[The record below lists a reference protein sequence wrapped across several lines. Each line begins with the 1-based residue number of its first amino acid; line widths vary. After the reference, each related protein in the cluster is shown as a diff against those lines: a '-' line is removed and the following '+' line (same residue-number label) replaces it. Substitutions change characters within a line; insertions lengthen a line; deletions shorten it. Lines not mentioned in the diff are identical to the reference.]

1 MEKPDRRWMERAKNV
16 LIVLL
21 TLSAVFLLTKTPL
34 VQDSGLVNLF
44 QAPKSSGAPSSGAA
58 GGGPVLP
65 ARMAVY
71 RDGARCGLQYDDD
84 RVSELFAALGPLL
97 GDALAAAEEPWS
109 ITEAAW
115 RGYLQTPGICF
126 DFDGG
131 LPLAALCL
139 WLGDDGPCALSGS
152 ARRVLLASGEGDQV
166 LLCWQDADSG
176 GFFACG
182 TALSHALHIESAIA
196 GVDTNGALFAFEDP
210 SLPARLDPYT
220 LIAEGGTEG
229 TRYSASNP
237 LTASANAQAVL
248 DALSFNSQ
256 NHAPGSSGEVY
267 LDGGD
272 RLVVGGGGTVTYRA
286 AQGDK
291 YPVGSGASGAAD
303 GARSLA
309 EQVMAPL
316 CGDARLALSS
326 VQPWQ
331 ENGWRVR
338 FHYRLNGAAVYLYD
352 EGWAAE
358 FFIQDGYITDFTLHL
373 RSYTAGESDV
383 LLPPV
388 GRAAVM
394 LPDVTDETRELVIR
408 CRDWGG
414 ASVAPGWVGV

>member
-1 MEKPDRRWMERAKNV
+1 MLTEREWQRYLQRESMYFDFSGDVPLTVLSRWLGGEE
-16 LIVLL
+16 
-21 TLSAVFLLTKTPL
+21 
-34 VQDSGLVNLF
+34 
-44 QAPKSSGAPSSGAA
+44 GAA
-58 GGGPVLP
+58 P
-65 ARMAVY
+65 
-71 RDGARCGLQYDDD
+71 
-84 RVSELFAALGPLL
+84 E
-97 GDALAAAEEPWS
+97 
-109 ITEAAW
+109 
-115 RGYLQTPGICF
+115 
-126 DFDGG
+126 
-131 LPLAALCL
+131 
-139 WLGDDGPCALSGS
+139 GS
-152 ARRVLLASGEGDQV
+152 ARRLALTAGGDDQV
-166 LLCWQDADSG
+166 VLCWQDTGDRA
-176 GFFACG
+176 FYACNTTLSRTLHLEPAVDG
-182 TALSHALHIESAIA
+182 VTAGSAY
-196 GVDTNGALFAFEDP
+196 FAFEDP
-210 SLPARLDPYT
+210 SLPAQLEPYT

-229 TRYSASNP
+229 TRYTAANP
-237 LTASANAQAVL
+237 LSAAAGIQAVL

-331 ENGWRVR
+331 EDGWRVR

-414 ASVAPGWVGV
+414 ASVAPGGGGV